1 MWAAHQCG
9 YDEHVDTD
17 FLRRFAVSLRQVG
30 FPLVVFL
37 LCLQAF
43 QILLMPLVG

>member
-1 MWAAHQCG
+1 
-9 YDEHVDTD
+9 VDTAY
-17 FLRRFAVSLRQVG
+17 FRRLARSLRQVV

-43 QILLMPLVG
+43 QILLMPLVN

>member
-1 MWAAHQCG
+1 MKMDPVQ
-9 YDEHVDTD
+9 
-17 FLRRFAVSLRQVG
+17 LRRIGASLRQIA

-43 QILLMPLVG
+43 QILLMPIV

>member
-1 MWAAHQCG
+1 M
-9 YDEHVDTD
+9 DRSL
-17 FLRRFAVSLRQVG
+17 LRRVVASLRQIA

-43 QILLMPLVG
+43 QIALMPWV